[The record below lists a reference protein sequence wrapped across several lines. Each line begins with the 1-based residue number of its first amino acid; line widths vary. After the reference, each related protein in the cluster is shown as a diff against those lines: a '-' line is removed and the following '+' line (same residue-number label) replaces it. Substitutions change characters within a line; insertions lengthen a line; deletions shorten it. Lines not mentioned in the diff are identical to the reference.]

1 MTVKP
6 NDSLTN
12 DRHSRIPGQAMVEAV
27 GALGAEARGGAGA
40 KDLRLL
46 RDSFIG
52 RIPEPERVSSLKLAW
67 QELWGKAATY
77 LSRED
82 LAMMGE
88 ALVTAAAAHG
98 AQRRS
103 SGDPYVV
110 HPVQVAS
117 VLADMGMD
125 RDTLVAA
132 MLHDVLEDTEILAAE
147 LASRFGT
154 EVITLVD
161 GVTKLGKLSF
171 RSIEEYQAENL
182 RKMFLVMA
190 KDIRVVLI
198 KLADR
203 LHNMRT
209 IQALRPDKQLRI
221 ARETMDIYAPLAHRL
236 GIYQIKRE
244 LEDLAFCV
252 LDAEAYHDIRRR
264 VRKKMPE
271 RENIVKKA
279 IDVLQ
284 NELRAAN
291 IDVYITGRAK
301 HYYSI
306 AEKMRRKNLA
316 FDQLY
321 DLLAVRMV
329 VSSVV
334 ECYTALGMVHT
345 LWKPL
350 PGQFDDYIA
359 NPKSNMYRSLHTTV
373 VGPSGEPL
381 EVQIRT
387 WDMQWQ
393 AEYGIAAHW
402 RYKGKRGAKA
412 SDIDENL
419 TWIRKALEEQ
429 GEGGE
434 PREFHTHLKEDVLTS
449 EVFVFTPK
457 GDVISLPHGSTPID
471 FAYNVHTEVGHKC
484 VGAMV
489 NGRIVSIDYA
499 LQNGDIVRVLTSPQG
514 KPSRDW
520 LKVARSNRA
529 RSKIRVY
536 FRQQERAEREEYLSK
551 GHEMLERELRRRVGD
566 PSPVAPSEFGA
577 LLNRVARDMG
587 YAGAEEL
594 VVDLGMGHH
603 SATGVIQKV
612 LGFLHPVEG
621 PDLPPPDLP
630 AAPSPKREVDSEVV
644 VEGAEGVLVSLANC
658 CRPVPGDA
666 IVGLATKTRGIT
678 VHRQDCASIEEMP
691 LERRI
696 EVAWGRRVA
705 TQYVSRVK
713 IGASDR
719 PGLFAEVSQA
729 IQNADA
735 AIMGLRA
742 NVRGASRAVMVAE
755 IRVRNLEHLYRV
767 MGRVGSVAGVQ
778 EVARG

>member
-1 MTVKP
+1 MK
-6 NDSLTN
+6 NDDN
-12 DRHSRIPGQAMVEAV
+12 APGGRLPMIQGRAMRAAV
-27 GALGAEARGGAGA
+27 GALEPETHGGESA

-46 RDSFIG
+46 RDSFIE
-52 RIPEPERVSSLKLAW
+52 RVPEHERVSSLKLAW
-67 QELWGKAATY
+67 QELWGKMTTY

-82 LAMMGE
+82 LTLMGE
-88 ALVTAAAAHG
+88 ALVMAAEAHG
-98 AQRRS
+98 TQLRS

-117 VLADMGMD
+117 VLADMGLD

-132 MLHDVLEDTEILAAE
+132 MLHDVLEDTEVPAAE
-147 LASRFGT
+147 VASRFGA

-161 GVTKLGKLSF
+161 GVTKLGKLPF

-209 IQALRPDKQLRI
+209 LQALRQDKQLRI

-236 GIYQIKRE
+236 GIYQVKRE
-244 LEDLAFCV
+244 LEDLGYRI
-252 LDAEAYHDIRRR
+252 LDPDSYYDIRRR
-264 VRKKMPE
+264 VRKKMPG
-271 RENIVKKA
+271 RESLVKKA

-284 NELRAAN
+284 NELKSAG

-321 DLLAVRMV
+321 DLLAVRIV

-334 ECYTALGMVHT
+334 ECYTALGIVHT

-387 WDMQWQ
+387 WEMQWQ

-402 RYKGKRGAKA
+402 RYKGKRGGKT
-412 SDIDENL
+412 SDLDDNL
-419 TWIRKALEEQ
+419 TWIRQALEEQ
-429 GEGGE
+429 GDGGE
-434 PREFHTHLKEDVLTS
+434 PREFLTHLKEDVLTS
-449 EVFVFTPK
+449 DVFVFTPK

-471 FAYNVHTEVGHKC
+471 FAYTVHTEVGHKC

-520 LKVARSNRA
+520 LKIARSNRA
-529 RSKIRVY
+529 RAKIRVY
-536 FRQQERAEREEYLSK
+536 FRQQERAEREDYLAK
-551 GHEMLERELRRRVGD
+551 GNEMLDRELRRRMGETD
-566 PSPVAPSEFGA
+566 LPPASEVLA

-587 YAGAEEL
+587 YTGAEEL

-603 SATGVIQKV
+603 SSAGVIQKV
-612 LGFLHPVEG
+612 VAFLHPAEEAG
-621 PDLPPPDLP
+621 PPPDLP

-658 CRPVPGDA
+658 CRPVPGDS
-666 IVGLATKTRGIT
+666 IVGFATKTRGIT
-678 VHRQDCASIEEMP
+678 VHRQDCLSIREMP
-691 LERRI
+691 HERRI

-705 TQYVSRVK
+705 SHYVCRVK
-713 IGASDR
+713 LEATDR
-719 PGLFAEVSQA
+719 PGLFADVSQA
-729 IQNADA
+729 IQNSDA
-735 AIMGLRA
+735 AIVGIKA
-742 NVRGASRAVMVAE
+742 NVRGASRAVMIAE
-755 IRVRNLEHLYRV
+755 IRIRDLEHLYRV
-767 MGRVGSVAGVQ
+767 MGRMGAVGGVQ
-778 EVARG
+778 EVLRG